1 MGSFSKL
8 LKPTIPNDK
17 TLNFAKVRFQLGSKI
32 SIIIKPSRWRHSAAV
47 NINLSNNKDDPLDQL
62 TSTLTFSA
70 VLSVMESHITP
81 VAFLAFFQWTH
92 FGSEALQRSL
102 FSFSYSVKHHS
113 EPNLTMQ
120 CCSPGAA
127 DWCRPDPEP
136 ERAAEPRDDRP

>member
-62 TSTLTFSA
+62 TSTLTSSA
-70 VLSVMESHITP
+70 ALSAMESHITP
-81 VAFLAFFQWTH
+81 EAFLAFFQCQWTH
-92 FGSEALQRSL
+92 FGSAALQKRL
-102 FSFSYSVKHHS
+102 FSYYAKHHS